1 MPPRH
6 PKRMPKL
13 WLMTDERI
21 GDALWPALEGLP
33 RGSGVI
39 FRHYVTERTA
49 RRAMFNAVAK
59 LARRR
64 HLVLILA
71 GKDRFVGADGLHGS
85 GPIRSGQI
93 RTWPTHSRR
102 EAIAGIRAGADL
114 LFVSPVFTTRSHIG
128 QPALGP
134 LRART
139 IAAGLGARVIAL
151 GGMNPKRFRR
161 LKGFHGWA
169 AIDALTP

>member
-6 PKRMPKL
+6 PKRLPKV

-21 GDALWPALEGLP
+21 GDALWVALEALP

-39 FRHYVTERTA
+39 FRHYATERTA

-59 LARRR
+59 IARRR

-71 GKDRFVGADGLHGS
+71 GKDRLAGADGLHGH
-85 GPIRSGQI
+85 GAIRPGQI
-93 RTWPTHSRR
+93 RTWPAHSRR
-102 EAIAGIRAGADL
+102 EAIAGLRAGADL
-114 LFVSPVFTTRSHIG
+114 LFVSPVFATRSHIG

-134 LRART
+134 LRARN
-139 IAAGLGARVIAL
+139 IVAGLDARVIAL
-151 GGMNPKRFRR
+151 GGMNKARFKR